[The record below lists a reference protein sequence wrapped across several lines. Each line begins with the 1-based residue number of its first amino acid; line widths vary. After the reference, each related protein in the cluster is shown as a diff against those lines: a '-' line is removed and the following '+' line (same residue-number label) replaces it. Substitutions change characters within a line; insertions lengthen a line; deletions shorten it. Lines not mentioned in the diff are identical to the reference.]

1 MSEVRVL
8 IICSHNSGRSQMA
21 EAYLKRFAG
30 GCLTVESAGLEPAEH
45 VNPLVVAV
53 MKEEGIDLSE
63 KRPQS
68 LFELFKSG
76 KMFSHVVTVCSD
88 ADARCPVFPGITKRW
103 HQPFPDPS
111 KVTGTEEEKLEKV
124 RRIRD
129 AIKDW
134 LLNPPQGSFS
144 FKEACERE
152 R

>member
-1 MSEVRVL
+1 MPDISVL
-8 IICSHNSGRSQMA
+8 IICSHNSGRSQIA
-21 EAYLKRFAG
+21 EAHLKRFAG
-30 GCLTVESAGLEPAEH
+30 DRLVVESAGLEPAEQ

-63 KRPQS
+63 KKPQS

-76 KMFSHVVTVCSD
+76 KVFSHVIIVCSD
-88 ADARCPVFPGITKRW
+88 ADTNCPVFPGITKRW
-103 HQPFPDPS
+103 HHGFPDPS

-134 LLNPPQGSFS
+134 LLNPPEGDFS
-144 FKEACERE
+144 FKEI
-152 R
+152 